1 MLKKILGLVTA
12 SVAALSILTGCTTA
26 NTSSGSALVSVSRV
40 KQFVIPDKTTLAE
53 TRELLG
59 TPIFFGK
66 TAYGK
71 DFACFSFIGERG
83 TGEAVGKAMAH
94 ILSFGIAKDKEQ
106 QFVQKNV
113 YVIYDQNN
121 IVKEIHSYGY
131 AGIYYHGWFTQ
142 ALLALRPLSEKELNE
157 NINYSKQYIIDSWKD
172 YIVKEIPADVERVAL
187 DKNVPIEQ
195 LNYDEVFYNFAG
207 IPDIAVGCAQKL
219 FKQFTIEK
227 MNKVTGREN
236 GDGSKLELVLGD

>member
-26 NTSSGSALVSVSRV
+26 NTTSGSALVSVSKV

-131 AGIYYHGWFTQ
+131 AGIRYYGWFTQ
-142 ALLALRPLSEKELNE
+142 SLLALRPLSEKELNE

-172 YIVKEIPADVERVAL
+172 YIVKEIPADVERIAL
-187 DKNVPIEQ
+187 NKNIPIEQ
-195 LNYDEVFYNFAG
+195 LNYDEAFYNFTG
-207 IPDIAVGCAQKL
+207 IPGIAVWSAQKL
-219 FKQFTIEK
+219 FKQFTVEE

>member
-71 DFACFSFIGERG
+71 DFACFSFRGERG

-94 ILSFGIAKDKEQ
+94 ILSFGIARDKEQ
-106 QFVQKNV
+106 QFVQKN
-113 YVIYDQNN
+113 N
-121 IVKEIHSYGY
+121 
-131 AGIYYHGWFTQ
+131 
-142 ALLALRPLSEKELNE
+142 
-157 NINYSKQYIIDSWKD
+157 
-172 YIVKEIPADVERVAL
+172 
-187 DKNVPIEQ
+187 
-195 LNYDEVFYNFAG
+195 
-207 IPDIAVGCAQKL
+207 
-219 FKQFTIEK
+219 
-227 MNKVTGREN
+227 
-236 GDGSKLELVLGD
+236 

>member
-71 DFACFSFIGERG
+71 DFACFSFRGERG
-83 TGEAVGKAMAH
+83 TGEAVGKAMAQ
-94 ILSFGIAKDKEQ
+94 ILSFGIARDKEQ
-106 QFVQKNV
+106 HFVQKNV

-131 AGIYYHGWFTQ
+131 AGIFYSGWFNYY
-142 ALLALRPLSEKELNE
+142 LLALRPLSEKELNE
-157 NINYSKQYIIDSWKD
+157 NINYSKQYIID
-172 YIVKEIPADVERVAL
+172 VAL

>member
-1 MLKKILGLVTA
+1 
-12 SVAALSILTGCTTA
+12 
-26 NTSSGSALVSVSRV
+26 
-40 KQFVIPDKTTLAE
+40 
-53 TRELLG
+53 
-59 TPIFFGK
+59 
-66 TAYGK
+66 
-71 DFACFSFIGERG
+71 
-83 TGEAVGKAMAH
+83 MAH

-131 AGIYYHGWFTQ
+131 AGIRYSGWFNQ
-142 ALLALRPLSEKELNE
+142 YLLALRPLSEKELNE